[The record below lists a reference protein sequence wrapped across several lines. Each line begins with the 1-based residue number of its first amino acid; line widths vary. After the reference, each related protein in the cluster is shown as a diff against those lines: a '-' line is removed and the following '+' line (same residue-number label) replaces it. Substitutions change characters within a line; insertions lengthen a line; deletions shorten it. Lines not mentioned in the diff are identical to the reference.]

1 LDLGIYQGSGS
12 GNPEGDTMKNPTEL
26 IKMEKAIVHDK
37 TYFLQVR
44 DHPWLSLISFIVIL
58 CLWEMVSRMMWIP
71 SLFLPAPS
79 EILLEGWGMLKTGV
93 IFNHVFASLSRI
105 LLGFSIACVAGV
117 MIGILIGFFSIPEA
131 IGNPLIA
138 ATFPIPKI
146 AILPLLILWLGIG
159 EPPKVAVIAL
169 GVFFPMVINVYTGV
183 KNVDPLL
190 IKAAL
195 SLGSNRT
202 RVIRKVILPG
212 ILPMVFAGMK
222 LGIGIA
228 LLLVVAA
235 EMVAADAGI
244 GFMILTAADLMQTK
258 KLMVG
263 LIILSLLGIFF
274 NWLFQK
280 MEKISIPWKQ

>member
-1 LDLGIYQGSGS
+1 MRQDDLAGTNTGSS
-12 GNPEGDTMKNPTEL
+12 MEQPKT
-26 IKMEKAIVHDK
+26 EKAIVQDK
-37 TYFLQVR
+37 TAFLQMKE
-44 DHPWLSLISFIVIL
+44 HPWVSLASFITIL
-58 CLWEMVSRMMWIP
+58 FLWEMVSRQGWIP
-71 SLFLPAPS
+71 PLFLPAPS
-79 EILLEGWGMLKTGV
+79 QILREAWIMLTTGL
-93 IFNHVFASLSRI
+93 IFKHLFASLSRI
-105 LLGFSIACVAGV
+105 LLGFLMACVLGV
-117 MIGILIGFFSIPEA
+117 LVGIVIGFFSIPEA

-183 KNVDPLL
+183 KNVDPIL

-195 SLGSNRT
+195 SLGSNRW
-202 RVIRKVILPG
+202 RIIRKVILPG
-212 ILPMVFAGMK
+212 ILPMIFAGMK

-244 GFMILTAADLMQTK
+244 GFMILTAADLMETK
-258 KLMVG
+258 RLMVG
-263 LIILSLLGIFF
+263 LLLLSLLGIFF

-280 MEKISIPWKQ
+280 LELLLIPWKH

>member
-1 LDLGIYQGSGS
+1 MNSKKNAAEGRSGTLLDR
-12 GNPEGDTMKNPTEL
+12 PL
-26 IKMEKAIVHDK
+26 IEKAVVQDK
-37 TYFLQVR
+37 TYFLQIR
-44 DHPWLSLISFIVIL
+44 EHPWVSVASLIVIL
-58 CLWEMVSRMMWIP
+58 LLWEMVSRMEWVP
-71 SLFLPAPS
+71 PLFLPAPS
-79 EILLEGWGMLKTGV
+79 GILIEAWSMVKTGL
-93 IFNHVFASLSRI
+93 IFKHIFASLIRI
-105 LLGFSIACVAGV
+105 LWGFAIACSL
-117 MIGILIGFFSIPEA
+117 GIMVGIFTGFFSIPEA
-131 IGNPLIA
+131 VGNPIIA

-159 EPPKVAVIAL
+159 EASKVAVIGL

-202 RVIRKVILPG
+202 RVIRKVILPS
-212 ILPMVFAGMK
+212 ILPMIFAGMK

-280 MEKISIPWKQ
+280 LERFFVPWKQ

>member
-1 LDLGIYQGSGS
+1 MNLIERSSQRTG
-12 GNPEGDTMKNPTEL
+12 EGQ
-26 IKMEKAIVHDK
+26 AIVQDK
-37 TYFLQVR
+37 TYFLRVK
-44 DHPWLSLISFIVIL
+44 DHPWLSLSSFLLIFI
-58 CLWEMVSRMMWIP
+58 LWEIVSRMQWIP
-71 SLFLPAPS
+71 PLFLPAPS
-79 EILLEGWGMLKTGV
+79 EILSEAWTMLSTGL
-93 IFNHVFASLSRI
+93 IFKHVVASLSRI
-105 LLGFSIACVAGV
+105 LWGFSIACLAGV
-117 MIGILIGFFSIPEA
+117 GVGVVIGFFSIPEA

-146 AILPLLILWLGIG
+146 AVLPLLILWLGIG
-159 EPPKVAVIAL
+159 EPSKVAVIAL

-195 SLGSNRT
+195 SLGSNRA
-202 RVIRKVILPG
+202 RIIRKVILPS
-212 ILPMVFAGMK
+212 ILPMIFAGMK

-244 GFMILTAADLMQTK
+244 GFMIVTAADLMETK
-258 KLMVG
+258 KLMAG
-263 LIILSLLGIFF
+263 LILLSLLGLFF

-280 MEKISIPWKQ
+280 LEHVFIPWKQS

>member
-1 LDLGIYQGSGS
+1 MSQLGTDRTVVQ
-12 GNPEGDTMKNPTEL
+12 
-26 IKMEKAIVHDK
+26 DK
-37 TYFLQVR
+37 TYFLQVKK
-44 DHPWLSLISFIVIL
+44 HPWLSLTSFIIIL
-58 CLWEMVSRMMWIP
+58 LVWEFVSRREWIP
-71 SLFLPAPS
+71 PLFLPAPS
-79 EILLEGWGMLKTGV
+79 AILLEGWGMLKTGL
-93 IFNHVFASLSRI
+93 IFKHVLASLTRI
-105 LLGFSIACVAGV
+105 LLGFIMACIVGVAV
-117 MIGILIGFFSIPEA
+117 GILIGFFSIPEA
-131 IGNPLIA
+131 VGNPLIA

-159 EPPKVAVIAL
+159 EPSKVAVIAL

-183 KNVDPLL
+183 KNVDPIL

-195 SLGSNRT
+195 SLGSNRW
-202 RVIRKVILPG
+202 RIIRKVILPG
-212 ILPMVFAGMK
+212 ILPMVLAGMK

-244 GFMILTAADLMQTK
+244 GFMILTAADLMETK

-263 LIILSLLGIFF
+263 LITLSFLGIFF

-280 MEKISIPWKQ
+280 LEHVFIPWKH

>member
-1 LDLGIYQGSGS
+1 MNQGKFFSG
-12 GNPEGDTMKNPTEL
+12 GVPETPIDRPV
-26 IKMEKAIVHDK
+26 IEKAIVQDK
-37 TYFLQVR
+37 TSFLQIKT
-44 DHPWLSLISFIVIL
+44 HLWLSIASFIIIL
-58 CLWEMVSRMMWIP
+58 LLWEMVSQMEWIP
-71 SLFLPAPS
+71 PLFLPAPS
-79 EILLEGWGMLKTGV
+79 GILSEGWTMLKTGL
-93 IFNHVFASLSRI
+93 IFKHVFASLSRI
-105 LLGFSIACVAGV
+105 LWGFSIACILGV
-117 MIGILIGFFSIPEA
+117 VVGILIGFFSIPEA

-159 EPPKVAVIAL
+159 EPSKIAVIAL
-169 GVFFPMVINVYTGV
+169 GVFFPMTINVYTGV

-195 SLGSNRT
+195 SLGSNRA
-202 RVIRKVILPG
+202 RIIRKVILPG
-212 ILPMVFAGMK
+212 ILPMIFAGMK

-263 LIILSLLGIFF
+263 LILLSLLGILF

-280 MEKISIPWKQ
+280 LEHIFIPWKQ

>member
-1 LDLGIYQGSGS
+1 MNPIERSAQGSG
-12 GNPEGDTMKNPTEL
+12 GGQT
-26 IKMEKAIVHDK
+26 IVQDK
-37 TYFLQVR
+37 TYFLRVKE
-44 DHPWLSLISFIVIL
+44 HPWLSLSSFILIL
-58 CLWEMVSRMMWIP
+58 LLWEIVSRMQWIP
-71 SLFLPAPS
+71 PLFLPAPS
-79 EILLEGWGMLKTGV
+79 GILSEAWSMLKTGL
-93 IFNHVFASLSRI
+93 IFKHIYASLRRI
-105 LLGFSIACVAGV
+105 LWGFSIACITGV
-117 MIGILIGFFSIPEA
+117 GVGVLIGFFSIPEA

-159 EPPKVAVIAL
+159 EPSKVAVIAL
-169 GVFFPMVINVYTGV
+169 GVFFPMAINVYTGV

-202 RVIRKVILPG
+202 RIIRKVILPS
-212 ILPMVFAGMK
+212 ILPMIFAGMK

-244 GFMILTAADLMQTK
+244 GFLILTAADLMETK

-263 LIILSLLGIFF
+263 LILLSLLGLFF

-280 MEKISIPWKQ
+280 LERVFIPWKQS

>member
-1 LDLGIYQGSGS
+1 MNLRTSFPDGMRVTSSEQSGV
-12 GNPEGDTMKNPTEL
+12 
-26 IKMEKAIVHDK
+26 EKAIVQDK
-37 TYFLQVR
+37 TYFLQLKE
-44 DHPWLSLISFIVIL
+44 HPWLSVASFLLILLF
-58 CLWEMVSRMMWIP
+58 WEVVSRMEWVP
-71 SLFLPAPS
+71 PLFLPAPS
-79 EILLEGWGMLKTGV
+79 GILSEGWTMLKTGL
-93 IFNHVFASLSRI
+93 IIKHILASLSRI
-105 LLGFSIACVAGV
+105 LWGFFIACILGIVV
-117 MIGILIGFFSIPEA
+117 GILIGFFSIPEA
-131 IGNPLIA
+131 VGNPIIA

-159 EPPKVAVIAL
+159 EASKVAVIGL

-202 RVIRKVILPG
+202 RIIKKIILPS
-212 ILPMVFAGMK
+212 ILPMIFAGMK

-244 GFMILTAADLMQTK
+244 GFMILTAADLMQTT

-274 NWLFQK
+274 NWLFQRL
-280 MEKISIPWKQ
+280 ERVFIPWKE

>member
-1 LDLGIYQGSGS
+1 MLATGIIF
-12 GNPEGDTMKNPTEL
+12 K
-26 IKMEKAIVHDK
+26 H
-37 TYFLQVR
+37 
-44 DHPWLSLISFIVIL
+44 IL
-58 CLWEMVSRMMWIP
+58 
-71 SLFLPAPS
+71 
-79 EILLEGWGMLKTGV
+79 
-93 IFNHVFASLSRI
+93 ASLSRI
-105 LLGFSIACVAGV
+105 LWGFSIACILGVAV
-117 MIGILIGFFSIPEA
+117 GISIGFFSIPEA
-131 IGNPLIA
+131 VGNPIIA

-159 EPPKVAVIAL
+159 EASKVAVIAL

-195 SLGSNRT
+195 SLGSNRA
-202 RVIRKVILPG
+202 RVIRKVILPS
-212 ILPMVFAGMK
+212 ILPMIFAGMK

-263 LIILSLLGIFF
+263 LILLSLLGIFF

-280 MEKISIPWKQ
+280 LERLFIPWRQSS

>member
-1 LDLGIYQGSGS
+1 LS
-12 GNPEGDTMKNPTEL
+12 DTVERV
-26 IKMEKAIVHDK
+26 IVEDK
-37 TYFLQVR
+37 TAFLKKKE
-44 DHPWLSLISFIVIL
+44 HPWLSVGALILIL
-58 CLWEMVSRMMWIP
+58 LLWEMVSQLGWIP

-79 EILLEGWGMLKTGV
+79 AILLEGWTMVKTGL
-93 IFNHVFASLSRI
+93 ILKHLFASLSRI
-105 LLGFSIACVAGV
+105 LLGFSIACILGIGV
-117 MIGILIGFFSIPEA
+117 GILIGFFHIPEA

-195 SLGSNRT
+195 SLGSNR
-202 RVIRKVILPG
+202 RRIVRKVILPS
-212 ILPMVFAGMK
+212 ILPMIFAGMK

-228 LLLVVAA
+228 LLLVVAS
-235 EMVAADAGI
+235 ELVAADAGI

-263 LIILSLLGIFF
+263 LVVLSLLGIFF

-280 MEKISIPWKQ
+280 LEHLFIPWKQP

>member
-1 LDLGIYQGSGS
+1 MDLGVHQGSSS
-12 GNPEGDTMKNPTEL
+12 GDPEGDAMKNPTEP

-37 TYFLQVR
+37 TYFLQVKN
-44 DHPWLSLISFIVIL
+44 HPWLSLTSFIVIL
-58 CLWEMVSRMMWIP
+58 CLWEIVSRMSWIP
-71 SLFLPAPS
+71 PLFLPAPS

-93 IFNHVFASLSRI
+93 IFNHVLASLSRI
-105 LLGFSIACVAGV
+105 LLGFSIACVMGV
-117 MIGILIGFFSIPEA
+117 LIGILIGFFGIPEA
-131 IGNPLIA
+131 IGSPLIA

-244 GFMILTAADLMQTK
+244 GFMILTSADLMQTK

-280 MEKISIPWKQ
+280 MEKIFIPWKQ

>member
-1 LDLGIYQGSGS
+1 MEEEER
-12 GNPEGDTMKNPTEL
+12 PL
-26 IKMEKAIVHDK
+26 IERAVVQDK
-37 TYFLQVR
+37 THFLQMKE
-44 DHPWLSLISFIVIL
+44 HPWLSVLSLMIILSIWEFI
-58 CLWEMVSRMMWIP
+58 SRMGWVP

-79 EILLEGWGMLKTGV
+79 NILAEGWSMVKTGL
-93 IFNHVFASLSRI
+93 IFKHIFASLGRI
-105 LLGFSIACVAGV
+105 LWGFIIACVLGMAV
-117 MIGILIGFFSIPEA
+117 GIFIGFFSIPEA
-131 IGNPLIA
+131 IGNPIIA

-159 EPPKVAVIAL
+159 ETSKVAVITL

-195 SLGSNRT
+195 SLGSNRA
-202 RVIRKVILPG
+202 RIIRKVILPS

-244 GFMILTAADLMQTK
+244 GFMILTAADLMQTT

-263 LIILSLLGIFF
+263 LILLSLLGIFF
-274 NWLFQK
+274 NWLFQRL
-280 MEKISIPWKQ
+280 ERFFVPWKY